1 MSPERRTAIRRTRL
15 GEGETEVDDQGAETI
30 ETGGIQEKGREQGR
44 ILLRFAGTGT
54 GGFRS

>member
-1 MSPERRTAIRRTRL
+1 VQKLGQHVPEAK
-15 GEGETEVDDQGAETI
+15 VDDQGAETI